1 MAKKKITEVEPKVN
15 QHLEQQVADLKT
27 EVEILSNKYRRALAD
42 FQNLERQVREDQAR
56 FVKIATQLFV
66 EQMILPFDH
75 LQLAAKHLNDKGLNL
90 VVGQFRQLFE
100 SQGLKEIEA
109 LDQNFDPDK
118 MEAVET
124 REGKEGVVLEVLQS
138 GYELNG
144 VVIRPAKVVVGQTK

>member
-1 MAKKKITEVEPKVN
+1 MAKKKTTEVEPKVN

-109 LDQNFDPDK
+109 LGKSFDPSR

-124 REGKEGVVLEVLQS
+124 KEGKEGVVLEVMQS